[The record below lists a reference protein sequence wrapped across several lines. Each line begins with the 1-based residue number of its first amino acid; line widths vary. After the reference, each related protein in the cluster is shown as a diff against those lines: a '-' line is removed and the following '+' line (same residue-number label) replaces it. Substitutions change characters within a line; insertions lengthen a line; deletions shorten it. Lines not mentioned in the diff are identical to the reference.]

1 MSLFQIGHYEN
12 AKIAR
17 EDIYFAWKLNLD
29 ILFLSMMII
38 PLDSFCLQK
47 LFDIPVLSKIERNSW
62 TTWSINFYSS
72 FCECVDDHSKRN
84 FITLLL

>member
-1 MSLFQIGHYEN
+1 MSLFEIDHYEN

-38 PLDSFCLQK
+38 DPFCLQK
-47 LFDIPVLSKIERNSW
+47 LFDIPVLSKIERNS
-62 TTWSINFYSS
+62 
-72 FCECVDDHSKRN
+72 
-84 FITLLL
+84 

>member
-1 MSLFQIGHYEN
+1 MSLFEIEN

-38 PLDSFCLQK
+38 DPFCLQK
-47 LFDIPVLSKIERNSW
+47 LFDIPVLSKIERNS
-62 TTWSINFYSS
+62 
-72 FCECVDDHSKRN
+72 
-84 FITLLL
+84 

>member
-38 PLDSFCLQK
+38 DPFCLQK
-47 LFDIPVLSKIERNSW
+47 LFDIPVLSKIERNS
-62 TTWSINFYSS
+62 
-72 FCECVDDHSKRN
+72 
-84 FITLLL
+84 

>member
-38 PLDSFCLQK
+38 DPFCLQK

>member
-1 MSLFQIGHYEN
+1 MSLFEIEN

-38 PLDSFCLQK
+38 DPFCLQK

-72 FCECVDDHSKRN
+72 FCEYVDDHSKRKN